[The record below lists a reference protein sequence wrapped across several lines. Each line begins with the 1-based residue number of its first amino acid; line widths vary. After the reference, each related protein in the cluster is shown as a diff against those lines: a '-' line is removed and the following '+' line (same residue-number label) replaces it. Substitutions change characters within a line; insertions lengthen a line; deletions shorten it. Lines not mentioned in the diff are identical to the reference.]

1 MWIADK
7 YIDHVKEE
15 TTAHP
20 GESWDQMLLGF
31 KLNKLRTKLL
41 PKKGISKGYQ
51 KLEAMMMSFV
61 ADSLSRPESY
71 VWGNIFSPCE
81 IMECFGLNTLS
92 IECLSCY
99 FSGYHLEDFL
109 SIMRRIQGSRRHCVP
124 TTRRLWELLTAGQCR
139 CRNMR

>member
-20 GESWDQMLLGF
+20 GKSWDQMLLGF

-61 ADSLSRPESY
+61 ADSLACPESY
-71 VWGNIFSPCE
+71 VWGNIFSPVR
-81 IMECFGLNTLS
+81 S
-92 IECLSCY
+92 WSA
-99 FSGYHLEDFL
+99 SD
-109 SIMRRIQGSRRHCVP
+109 
-124 TTRRLWELLTAGQCR
+124 
-139 CRNMR
+139 

>member
-20 GESWDQMLLGF
+20 GKSWDQMLLGF

-51 KLEAMMMSFV
+51 KLEAIDRVSFLLFQRV
-61 ADSLSRPESY
+61 SSGRFLYRLRAEYGNRPDAVFLPQDICGSNRQRVGAGTAVCGDDLAVLRWEPEY
-71 VWGNIFSPCE
+71 VPVSGE
-81 IMECFGLNTLS
+81 EEGGAL
-92 IECLSCY
+92 Y
-99 FSGYHLEDFL
+99 FSGRSL
-109 SIMRRIQGSRRHCVP
+109 QG
-124 TTRRLWELLTAGQCR
+124 
-139 CRNMR
+139 